1 MQLKSHQNAV
11 AVILLLVITCLSAAN
26 ARSGRTCRQK
36 NDKPEAPWNLLTP
49 QTMLAKGFDFECRFV
64 DNTITSGGKTSR
76 TGVVGVQIIFHAD
89 KGPKI
94 NDVLVA
100 SLSVKE
106 GDKILV
112 LAPIETAKH
121 RNTGKIN
128 WMQFWLHDEAL
139 PKSQVVLSY
148 FDGIHSYGYIIPV
161 KDFYESRQK

>member
-1 MQLKSHQNAV
+1 MQLKSYQNAV
-11 AVILLLVITCLSAAN
+11 AVILLFVISCLSAAN
-26 ARSGRTCRQK
+26 VQDGRTDSQK
-36 NDKPEAPWNLLTP
+36 NDKPEPPWRLLTP
-49 QTMLAKGFDFECRFV
+49 QTMLAKGFYFECRFV

-76 TGVVGVQIIFHAD
+76 TGLVGVQIIFDAD

-94 NDVLVA
+94 NKVLGA

-106 GDKILV
+106 GDKTLV

-139 PKSQVVLSY
+139 PKSQVVL
-148 FDGIHSYGYIIPV
+148 
-161 KDFYESRQK
+161 

>member
-11 AVILLLVITCLSAAN
+11 AVILLFVITCLSAAN
-26 ARSGRTCRQK
+26 AQYGRTDSQK
-36 NDKPEAPWNLLTP
+36 NDKPEPPWNLLTP
-49 QTMLAKGFDFECRFV
+49 QTMLAKGFYFECRFV

-76 TGVVGVQIIFHAD
+76 TGLVGVQIIFDAD

-94 NDVLVA
+94 NKVVGV

-112 LAPIETAKH
+112 SAPIETAKH
-121 RNTGKIN
+121 PDTGKIH
-128 WMQFWLHDEAL
+128 WMQFGLHDEAL

-148 FDGIHSYGYIIPV
+148 LDGIHLHHYIIPV
-161 KDFYESRQK
+161 KDFYEGRPK